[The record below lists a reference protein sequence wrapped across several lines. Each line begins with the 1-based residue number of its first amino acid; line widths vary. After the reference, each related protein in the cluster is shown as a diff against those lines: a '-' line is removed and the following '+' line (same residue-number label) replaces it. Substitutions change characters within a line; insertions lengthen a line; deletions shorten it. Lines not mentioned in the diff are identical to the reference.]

1 MVEQRTEN
9 PCVPGSIP
17 GGTTNKTLHFSRVF
31 YFSIYMLTKLYKNK
45 ELLIFSV
52 FFVWLINI
60 SGFFGVLSEQKDF
73 FLSMSPFAILITFVL
88 LVLRYDF
95 KQKGFFFA
103 LFLIFTLGFLVEF
116 LGVNYNL
123 FFGSY
128 EYGDN
133 LGYKLGGVPIIMSI
147 NWVVLIFVTGSFTEK
162 IISNCLPLKVLF
174 ASLLMVFLD
183 VFLEICAPKLDYW
196 KFNDE
201 VVPMSNYNSW
211 FIISAV
217 CLYIYF
223 RLIKDK
229 EYALSTNILV
239 IHLAFFGL
247 LSVFL

>member
-1 MVEQRTEN
+1 MVPLKKPYILVGFFN
-9 PCVPGSIP
+9 
-17 GGTTNKTLHFSRVF
+17 
-31 YFSIYMLTKLYKNK
+31 FSIYMLTKLYKNK
-45 ELLIFSV
+45 ELLRFSV

-60 SGFFGVLSEQKDF
+60 SGFFGVLSDQKEF
-73 FLSMSPFAILITFVL
+73 FLSTSPFAILITFIL
-88 LVLRYDF
+88 LVLNYDF
-95 KQKGFFFA
+95 KQKGFISA
-103 LFLIFTLGFLVEF
+103 LISIISIGFLVEF
-116 LGVNYNL
+116 LGVNYDL

-133 LGYKLGGVPIIMSI
+133 LGYKIGGVPIIMSI
-147 NWVVLIFVTGSFTEK
+147 NWLVLIFLTGSFAEK
-162 IISNCLPLKVLF
+162 IIPNFLPLKVLF

-183 VFLEICAPKLDYW
+183 VLLEICAPKLDYW

-223 RLIKDK
+223 KLIKDK
-229 EYALSTNILV
+229 EYALSNNLLV
-239 IHLAFFGL
+239 IHFAFFGL